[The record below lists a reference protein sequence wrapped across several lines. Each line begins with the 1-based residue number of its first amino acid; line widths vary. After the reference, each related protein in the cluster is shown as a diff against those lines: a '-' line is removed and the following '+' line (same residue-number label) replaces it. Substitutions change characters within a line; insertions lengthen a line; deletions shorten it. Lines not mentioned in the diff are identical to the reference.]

1 MASKNSFFSSYW
13 LRSGFYSILQRF
25 SVTLFGMFSLMLLA
39 KLGLSPAEMGVYAI
53 FLTVITV
60 FENTKVALLKGAH
73 IKYMSTNEDVAE
85 KTRIASSS
93 LLVNAS
99 ISAGFIVLLLL
110 FGPALGRVLHMGPKL
125 ALMLRWYIPG
135 LVAMVLFSHLE
146 ATQQGHLDFKGV
158 FAGYFSRQVTF
169 FCLVLGQI
177 LTGRPLSLEEV
188 ALFLS
193 ISVIVGAVVLYAY
206 TRKYLQHRWDYE
218 RGWTK
223 RLLGFGGYIFG
234 SGVVSNIFLSIDKL
248 MTAALLGSSEY
259 VADYDVATRI
269 TQFIDTPSYAA
280 AEVLFPKAAQ
290 ASEREGTVKV
300 RYLFERMVSALLCFT
315 IPVALVISLVPGL
328 VIRVI
333 AKPVY
338 VVAAP
343 ILQLYMLTGVLRP
356 VQTQAANLLNSIG
369 KQRISFLMN
378 VGYLAANLGI
388 VYVCLKTIGFYG
400 AAIGSVITFFLGAIS
415 WYFVMKKLIGFRIS
429 GVLLYMREFFR
440 LGYGYAVRLFAK

>member
-1 MASKNSFFSSYW
+1 
-13 LRSGFYSILQRF
+13 
-25 SVTLFGMFSLMLLA
+25 MFSLMLLA
-39 KLGLSPAEMGVYAI
+39 KRGLSVGEMGVYAI
-53 FLTVITV
+53 FLVVVTV

-99 ISAGFIVLLLL
+99 ISACFIVLLVL
-110 FGPALGRVLHMGPKL
+110 FGPALGRVLHTGPQL
-125 ALMLRWYIPG
+125 AVMLRWYIPG

-158 FAGYFSRQVTF
+158 FAGYFARQVVF

-177 LTGRPLSLEEV
+177 LTGRPLSLPEV

-193 ISVIVGAVVLYAY
+193 ISVTLGTVVLYVY
-206 TRKYLQHRWDYE
+206 TKKYLQHRWDYE
-218 RGWTK
+218 GRWTK

-234 SGVVSNIFLSIDKL
+234 SGVVSNIFQSLDKI

-259 VADYDVATRI
+259 VADYDVAARI
-269 TQFIDTPSYAA
+269 NQFIDTPSYAA

-290 ASEREGTVKV
+290 ASEREGMGKV

-315 IPVALVISLVPGL
+315 IPVALVISLIPTF

-333 AKPVY
+333 ANPAY
-338 VVAAP
+338 IVAAP
-343 ILQLYMLTGVLRP
+343 ILQLYMISGVLRP
-356 VQTQAANLLNSIG
+356 AQTQAANLLNSIG
-369 KQRISFLMN
+369 RQRLSFLMN
-378 VGYLAANLGI
+378 VGYLTANLCI
-388 VYVCLKTIGFYG
+388 SYLCLKTIGFYG
-400 AAIGSVITFFLGAIS
+400 AAIGSVITFLLGAVA
-415 WYFVMKKLIGFRIS
+415 WYFVMKKQIGFRLS
-429 GVLLYMREFFR
+429 GVFAYMQEYARI
-440 LGYGYAVRLFAK
+440 GYGYAARIFVR